1 MPLWRAIRPLPVS
14 CLGRYVRP
22 YVPGSIAKQGG
33 LQLCELHCEQ
43 LSGMSVIARANIY
56 FYALCHA
63 NECIRPGIVD
73 INKKLSSFSSFIR
86 IYFVTLQFGIIYN

>member
-1 MPLWRAIRPLPVS
+1 
-14 CLGRYVRP
+14 
-22 YVPGSIAKQGG
+22 
-33 LQLCELHCEQ
+33 
-43 LSGMSVIARANIY
+43 MSVIARANIY

-63 NECIRPGIVD
+63 NECIRLGIVD

>member
-1 MPLWRAIRPLPVS
+1 M
-14 CLGRYVRP
+14 
-22 YVPGSIAKQGG
+22 
-33 LQLCELHCEQ
+33 CELHCEQ

-63 NECIRPGIVD
+63 NEYIRPGIVD